1 MLLVGCIC
9 FVCVGQAQL
18 EAEDERVAVFDVEA
32 NNEETSMAD
41 ALVDRLPARR
51 SDGNKSKLMKNG
63 RSRRRRK
70 IDPSRFDFRP
80 KQVQLDEAGLSKQAE
95 EIMMEADRYHMWW
108 TGPPNEESIAF
119 QPEPWS
125 QPHRPQQHAI
135 FTHAVVQG
143 LNDREVCSSP
153 RNLQLWLGSARRF
166 YDGDIVL
173 AVETEVL
180 TEAMKQILQQY
191 QATVYL
197 LPPALCSIDKQ
208 SPSAS
213 RIFCGSAEE
222 RVPATA
228 FRYFFYEKWA
238 GMYNASVSHILIAD
252 FRDVFFQGNPFTYR
266 LSDWFPSY
274 QLAVF
279 QEFYPNMVINRCL
292 FNRRVM
298 EECFGEEA
306 LRNLG
311 ARVIISSGA
320 MLGTRDAIL
329 LFSHHMTRL
338 LQEAPGRA
346 VETRCLSGGI
356 DHSFLNWLVYGRKL
370 LPYVRV
376 RVFAHGEGA
385 MNSLGGLRPDTV
397 HANLTGNLM
406 DFWHVLDDQG
416 FVRNWNG
423 DVSPI
428 VHQADHFKDELA
440 ALVDGPKAGLLTT
453 AQRQRLVAE
462 NRSIDRIWQAFQ
474 TTRCLF
480 DCEKFIEN
488 SR

>member
-1 MLLVGCIC
+1 
-9 FVCVGQAQL
+9 
-18 EAEDERVAVFDVEA
+18 
-32 NNEETSMAD
+32 
-41 ALVDRLPARR
+41 
-51 SDGNKSKLMKNG
+51 
-63 RSRRRRK
+63 
-70 IDPSRFDFRP
+70 
-80 KQVQLDEAGLSKQAE
+80 
-95 EIMMEADRYHMWW
+95 
-108 TGPPNEESIAF
+108 
-119 QPEPWS
+119 
-125 QPHRPQQHAI
+125 
-135 FTHAVVQG
+135 
-143 LNDREVCSSP
+143 
-153 RNLQLWLGSARRF
+153 
-166 YDGDIVL
+166 
-173 AVETEVL
+173 
-180 TEAMKQILQQY
+180 LQQY

-197 LPPALCSIDKQ
+197 LPPALCSFDRQ
-208 SPSAS
+208 GPSAFQ
-213 RIFCGSAEE
+213 IFCGSAEE

-238 GMYNASVSHILIAD
+238 GFYNASVSHILIVD

-266 LSDWFPSY
+266 LSDWFPAY

-298 EECFGEEA
+298 EECFGDEA

-311 ARVIISSGA
+311 SRVIISSGA

-346 VETRCLSGGI
+346 VESRCVSGGI

-370 LPYVRV
+370 LPYLRV

-397 HANLTGNLM
+397 HANLTGNLY

-428 VHQADHFKDELA
+428 VHQADHFKDELV
-440 ALVDGPKAGLLTT
+440 ALVDGPKAVLMSTG
-453 AQRQRLVAE
+453 QRKRLEAE
-462 NRSIDRIWQAFQ
+462 NRSTDRIWQAFQ

-480 DCEKFIEN
+480 DCEIA
-488 SR
+488 